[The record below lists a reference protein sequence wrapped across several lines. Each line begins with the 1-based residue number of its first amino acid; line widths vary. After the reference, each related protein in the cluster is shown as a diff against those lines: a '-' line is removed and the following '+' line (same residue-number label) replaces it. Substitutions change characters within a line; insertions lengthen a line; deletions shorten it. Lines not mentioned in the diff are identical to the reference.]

1 MEKNKMMKVKELVT
15 KVLPFYLFTFL
26 PLCVVAQ
33 PSWVKKA
40 TKSVFTL
47 KTFGSDGTLI
57 GSTGGFFVGE
67 DGEAVSSFT
76 PFKGATTAV
85 VIDAQGKEMAV
96 ACMLGANET
105 YDVAKFR
112 VNAKK
117 TAPLTIAPANASE
130 NATVWLLPYRE
141 TKTLPQGTVR
151 KAETFRDN
159 YAYYTVALNM
169 PEGTVSCPLMNEA
182 GEVVGLMQQPYK
194 QNDSLSYAV
203 SALFADSLK
212 IGGLSINDATLR
224 STFIKKDLPK
234 ELDQA
239 LLTLYVGQASVD
251 SATYVEMLEDFIARF
266 PNAPDGYTYRAQI
279 ATGDHR
285 FADAARDMEQAI
297 KVAEKKDEAHFNYSK
312 IIYQKELLM
321 SQDAFA
327 EWSLDKALEEAREA
341 ERLQPQPIYRHQQAI
356 ILFAQKKYAEA
367 ADIYASLYDSDLRS
381 AELFYEA
388 SRCKAAMKDTLGQI
402 ALLDSCVATFNQP
415 YLKEAAPYI
424 LSRAH
429 VLLDANQYRK
439 AVNDLNEYEKLM
451 QATVNAN
458 FYYLRFQAEVGGRLF
473 QQALDDIDQA
483 IRMAP
488 QYDLYYAEK
497 ASLQVRVGMR
507 DEAIETAKECI
518 KIAPDH
524 SDGYLFLGLAQC
536 LKGEKEEGLKNL
548 KKARELGD
556 TQADT
561 FIEKYTNQ

>member
-1 MEKNKMMKVKELVT
+1 MLLMAAAVM
-15 KVLPFYLFTFL
+15 
-26 PLCVVAQ
+26 AQ
-33 PSWVKKA
+33 PNWVKKA

-57 GSTGGFFVGE
+57 GSAGGFFIGE

-76 PFKGATTAV
+76 PFKGASTAV
-85 VIDAQGKEMAV
+85 VIDAQGKEIPV

-117 TAPLTIAPANASE
+117 TAPLTIAPTNASE
-130 NATVWLLPYRE
+130 NAAVWLLPYRE

-169 PEGTVSCPLMNEA
+169 PEGTVSCPLMNDA

-194 QNDSLSYAV
+194 QGDSLSYAV

-212 IGGLSINDATLR
+212 ISGLSINDATLR

-279 ATGDHR
+279 ATGDRR

-312 IIYQKELLM
+312 IIYQKELFM
-321 SQDAFA
+321 SQDAYA
-327 EWSLDKALEEAREA
+327 DWSFDKALEEAREA

-356 ILFAQKKYAEA
+356 ILYAQKKYAEA
-367 ADIYASLYDSDLRS
+367 ADIYATLYDSDLRS

-388 SRCKAAMKDTLGQI
+388 SRCKAALKDTLGQI
-402 ALLDSCVATFNQP
+402 ALLDSCVAMFNQP

-424 LSRAH
+424 LARAQ

-451 QATVNAN
+451 QTTVNAN

-483 IRMAP
+483 IRMDS

-518 KIAPDH
+518 KVAPDH

-561 FIEKYTNQ
+561 FIEKYSKE

>member
-1 MEKNKMMKVKELVT
+1 
-15 KVLPFYLFTFL
+15 
-26 PLCVVAQ
+26 
-33 PSWVKKA
+33 
-40 TKSVFTL
+40 
-47 KTFGSDGTLI
+47 
-57 GSTGGFFVGE
+57 
-67 DGEAVSSFT
+67 
-76 PFKGATTAV
+76 
-85 VIDAQGKEMAV
+85 
-96 ACMLGANET
+96 
-105 YDVAKFR
+105 
-112 VNAKK
+112 
-117 TAPLTIAPANASE
+117 
-130 NATVWLLPYRE
+130 
-141 TKTLPQGTVR
+141 
-151 KAETFRDN
+151 
-159 YAYYTVALNM
+159 
-169 PEGTVSCPLMNEA
+169 
-182 GEVVGLMQQPYK
+182 
-194 QNDSLSYAV
+194 
-203 SALFADSLK
+203 
-212 IGGLSINDATLR
+212 
-224 STFIKKDLPK
+224 
-234 ELDQA
+234 
-239 LLTLYVGQASVD
+239 
-251 SATYVEMLEDFIARF
+251 
-266 PNAPDGYTYRAQI
+266 
-279 ATGDHR
+279 
-285 FADAARDMEQAI
+285 
-297 KVAEKKDEAHFNYSK
+297 VAEKKDEAHFNYSK

>member
-1 MEKNKMMKVKELVT
+1 MLLMAAAVM
-15 KVLPFYLFTFL
+15 
-26 PLCVVAQ
+26 AQ
-33 PSWVKKA
+33 PNWVKKA

-57 GSTGGFFVGE
+57 GSAGGFFIGE

-76 PFKGATTAV
+76 PFKGASTAV
-85 VIDAQGKEMAV
+85 VIDAQGKEIPV

-117 TAPLTIAPANASE
+117 TAPLTIAPTNASE
-130 NATVWLLPYRE
+130 NAAVWLLPYRE

-169 PEGTVSCPLMNEA
+169 PEGTVSCPLMNDA

-194 QNDSLSYAV
+194 QGDSLSYAV

-212 IGGLSINDATLR
+212 ISGLSINDATLR

-279 ATGDHR
+279 ATGDRR

-312 IIYQKELLM
+312 IIYQKELFM
-321 SQDAFA
+321 SQDAYA
-327 EWSLDKALEEAREA
+327 DWSFDKALEEAREA

-356 ILFAQKKYAEA
+356 ILYAQKKYAEA
-367 ADIYASLYDSDLRS
+367 ADIYATLYDSDLRS

-388 SRCKAAMKDTLGQI
+388 SRCKAALKDTLGQI
-402 ALLDSCVATFNQP
+402 ALLDSCVAMFNQP

-424 LSRAH
+424 LARAQ

-451 QATVNAN
+451 QTTVNAN

-483 IRMAP
+483 IRMDP

-518 KIAPDH
+518 KVAPDH

-561 FIEKYTNQ
+561 FIEKYSKE

>member
-1 MEKNKMMKVKELVT
+1 MLLMAAAVM
-15 KVLPFYLFTFL
+15 
-26 PLCVVAQ
+26 AQ
-33 PSWVKKA
+33 PNWVKKA

-57 GSTGGFFVGE
+57 GSAGGFFIGE

-76 PFKGATTAV
+76 PFKGASTAV
-85 VIDAQGKEMAV
+85 VIDAQGKEIPV

-117 TAPLTIAPANASE
+117 TAPLTIAPTNASE
-130 NATVWLLPYRE
+130 NTAVWLLTYRE

-169 PEGTVSCPLMNEA
+169 PEGTVSCPLMNDA

-194 QNDSLSYAV
+194 QGDSLSYAV

-212 IGGLSINDATLR
+212 ISGLSINDATLR

-279 ATGDHR
+279 ATGDRR

-312 IIYQKELLM
+312 IIYQKELFM
-321 SQDAFA
+321 SQDAYA
-327 EWSLDKALEEAREA
+327 DWSFDKALEEAREA

-356 ILFAQKKYAEA
+356 ILYAQKKYAEA
-367 ADIYASLYDSDLRS
+367 ADIYATLYDSDLRS

-388 SRCKAAMKDTLGQI
+388 SRCKAALKDTLGQI
-402 ALLDSCVATFNQP
+402 ALLDSCVAMFNQP

-424 LSRAH
+424 LARAQ

-451 QATVNAN
+451 QTTVNAN

-483 IRMAP
+483 IRMDP

-518 KIAPDH
+518 KVAPDH

-561 FIEKYTNQ
+561 FIEKYSKE